1 MAHNHDHSH
10 GSTKEGIRT
19 AFFLNIVFALAE
31 IAGGLWTNSVAILS
45 DAVHDLG
52 DSLSLGFAWY
62 MERKSGQPRDSQYSY
77 GYRRFSV
84 LGALI
89 NSLILIGGAIFVLS
103 EAIPRLTSPQAT
115 YAPGMIVFGVAG
127 IVINGIAVL
136 RLRGRSSLNAAVVM
150 WHLLEDVLGAA
161 AILIVS
167 ILLLFTDWYILD
179 PILSILITG
188 LILYNVI
195 RNLRSTL
202 RVFLQAVPE
211 SLEIGHVE
219 DELLKLEGVRDI
231 HHTHIWTLDGEHH
244 VLTTHAVVDDS
255 ADLDSI
261 TSLKARVR
269 AKASELGLWHT
280 TVEVERES
288 EDCQDQDCD

>member
-1 MAHNHDHSH
+1 MAHDHNHSS
-10 GSTKEGIRT
+10 GTKEGIRT
-19 AFFLNIVFALAE
+19 AFFLNIGFALAE

-62 MERKSGQPRDSQYSY
+62 MEGKSAKPRDSQYSY

-89 NSLILIGGAIFVLS
+89 NSLILIGGAVFVLS
-103 EAIPRLTSPQAT
+103 EAIPRLTAPEHT
-115 YAPGMIVFGVAG
+115 YAPGMIIFGVAG

-179 PILSILITG
+179 PILSILITA
-188 LILYNVI
+188 LIVYNVI

-211 SLEIGHVE
+211 NLNIGEVE
-219 DELLKLEGVRDI
+219 DALLKLDGIKEI

-244 VLTTHAVVDDS
+244 VLTTHAVVADNT
-255 ADLDSI
+255 DLDAI
-261 TSLKARVR
+261 TALKARVR
-269 AKASELGLWHT
+269 EKASKLGLWHT
-280 TVEVERES
+280 TVEGARES
-288 EDCQDQDCD
+288 DDCEGQDCD

>member
-1 MAHNHDHSH
+1 MAHTHSH
-10 GSTKEGIRT
+10 GSDTKAGIRT
-19 AFFLNIVFALAE
+19 AFFLNLGFALAE

-62 MERKSGQPRDSQYSY
+62 MEHKSDRPRDRQYSY

-103 EAIPRLTSPQAT
+103 EAIPRLTSPEPT
-115 YAPGMIVFGVAG
+115 YAPGMILFGVAG

-161 AILIVS
+161 AVLIVA

-179 PILSILITG
+179 PILSILITA
-188 LILYNVI
+188 LILYNVV
-195 RNLRSTL
+195 RNLRTTL

-211 SLEIGHVE
+211 NIDIGEIE
-219 DELLKLEGVRDI
+219 EALLKLDGIKEI
-231 HHTHIWTLDGEHH
+231 HHTHVWSLDGEHH
-244 VLTTHAVVDDS
+244 VLTTHAVVADS
-255 ADLDSI
+255 ADLDAI
-261 TSLKARVR
+261 TRLKALVR
-269 AKASELGLWHT
+269 AKASDLGLWHT

-288 EDCQDQDCD
+288 EECQGKDCD

>member
-1 MAHNHDHSH
+1 MVHDHDHSH
-10 GSTKEGIRT
+10 DSTKAGIRT
-19 AFFLNIVFALAE
+19 AFFLNVIFALAE
-31 IAGGLWTNSVAILS
+31 IVGGLWTNSVAILS

-52 DSLSLGFAWY
+52 DSLSLAFAWY
-62 MERKSGQPRDSQYSY
+62 MERKSGRPRDDQYSY

-89 NSLILIGGAIFVLS
+89 NSLVLIAGAVFVLS
-103 EAIPRLTSPQAT
+103 EAIPRLTSPEAT

-161 AILIVS
+161 SILIVA
-167 ILLLFTDWYILD
+167 ILLFFTDWYILD

-188 LILYNVI
+188 LIVYNVF

-211 SLEIGHVE
+211 NLDIGEVE
-219 DELLKLEGVRDI
+219 DELLKLDGVKGI
-231 HHTHIWTLDGEHH
+231 HHTHIWTLDGQHH
-244 VLTTHAVVDDS
+244 VLTTHAVVDDA
-255 ADLDSI
+255 ADLDAI

-269 AKASELGLWHT
+269 AKAGELGLWHT

-288 EDCQDQDCD
+288 EECQVRDCD

>member
-1 MAHNHDHSH
+1 M
-10 GSTKEGIRT
+10 
-19 AFFLNIVFALAE
+19 
-31 IAGGLWTNSVAILS
+31 WTNSVAILS

-52 DSLSLGFAWY
+52 DSLSLAFAWY
-62 MERKSGQPRDSQYSY
+62 MERKSGRPRDDQYSY

-89 NSLILIGGAIFVLS
+89 NSLILIAGAVFVLS
-103 EAIPRLTSPQAT
+103 EAIPRLTSPEAT

-161 AILIVS
+161 SILIVA
-167 ILLLFTDWYILD
+167 ILLFFTDWYILD

-188 LILYNVI
+188 LIVYNVF

-211 SLEIGHVE
+211 NLDIGEVE
-219 DELLKLEGVRDI
+219 DELLKLDGVKGI
-231 HHTHIWTLDGEHH
+231 HHTHIWTLDGQHH
-244 VLTTHAVVDDS
+244 VLTTHAVVDDA
-255 ADLDSI
+255 ADLDAI

-269 AKASELGLWHT
+269 AKAGELGLWHT

-288 EDCQDQDCD
+288 EECQVRDCD